1 MGRQRVRRVVEG
13 GRVGTPADPSTCP
26 GETLQAAVS
35 GGGAVLPVPV
45 PAFPAHTLQVLQPLL
60 HPASA
65 TALDEDA
72 HGITHSAWD
81 SIRGHHPNTYSF
93 T

>member
-1 MGRQRVRRVVEG
+1 
-13 GRVGTPADPSTCP
+13 
-26 GETLQAAVS
+26 
-35 GGGAVLPVPV
+35 VLPVPV